1 MPHRSRCTLTRVQ
14 RGLEALYRVNTG
26 CAVGD
31 FVVGTEYRD
40 ELVHARR
47 AREQLLVVETDG
59 ELNVA
64 LYLEPSVISNLD
76 SHDPSHRLGDHNLG
90 DFLLAIEGVSHFIYT
105 VCCARAER
113 RVSQLELELQAE
125 VDKYLLVLEALTH
138 APAANRNDVRDRL
151 FGRVRFLHAAGS
163 EQGDRYRMAN
173 HLAARFVG
181 TLSKRHHTSDSPRER
196 VRRFFDAGQREKIEM
211 VMAA

>member
-1 MPHRSRCTLTRVQ
+1 MAGAKPTSTLAARIQ
-14 RGLEALYRVNTG
+14 RKLATLYRVEAP
-26 CAVGD
+26 AVDG
-31 FVVGTEYRD
+31 FVRESESGREVL
-40 ELVHARR
+40 ELRERR
-47 AREQLLVVETDG
+47 KSLDL
-59 ELNVA
+59 A
-64 LYLEPSVISNLD
+64 LYLPREAMDPDAPVSLD
-76 SHDPSHRLGDHNLG
+76 LYCQV
-90 DFLLAIEGVSHFIYT
+90 AEGVSHFLYL
-105 VCCARAER
+105 VERARR
-113 RVSQLELELQAE
+113 RLPTTQLELELQAE

-138 APAANRNDVRDRL
+138 APAAHRNDVRDRL

-196 VRRFFDAGQREKIEM
+196 VRRFFDAGQREKIER

>member
-1 MPHRSRCTLTRVQ
+1 MAGAKPTSTLAARIQ
-14 RGLEALYRVNTG
+14 RKLATLYRVEAP
-26 CAVGD
+26 AVDG
-31 FVVGTEYRD
+31 FVRESESGREVL
-40 ELVHARR
+40 ELRERR
-47 AREQLLVVETDG
+47 KSLDL
-59 ELNVA
+59 A
-64 LYLEPSVISNLD
+64 LYLPREAMDPDAPVSLD
-76 SHDPSHRLGDHNLG
+76 LYCQV
-90 DFLLAIEGVSHFIYT
+90 AEGVSHFLYL
-105 VCCARAER
+105 VERARR
-113 RVSQLELELQAE
+113 RLPTTQLELELQAE

>member
-1 MPHRSRCTLTRVQ
+1 MAGAKQPSTLAARIQ
-14 RGLEALYRVNTG
+14 RKLATLYRVEAP
-26 CAVGD
+26 AVDG
-31 FVVGTEYRD
+31 FVRESESGREVL
-40 ELVHARR
+40 ELRERR
-47 AREQLLVVETDG
+47 SSLDL
-59 ELNVA
+59 A
-64 LYLEPSVISNLD
+64 LYLPREAMDPDAPVSLD
-76 SHDPSHRLGDHNLG
+76 LYCQV
-90 DFLLAIEGVSHFIYT
+90 AEGVSHFLYL
-105 VCCARAER
+105 VERARR
-113 RVSQLELELQAE
+113 RLPTTQLELELQAE

-173 HLAARFVG
+173 HLASRFVG